1 MTHAELCE
9 QARLAL
15 SEALTVVPPPD
26 KAKVT
31 VALDILRLPQPY
43 EPPVRS
49 TRKS

>member
-9 QARLAL
+9 QARQAL

-31 VALDILRLPQPY
+31 VALDILRLPAP
-43 EPPVRS
+43 EASPRGP
-49 TRKS
+49 RK